1 MQRFFISH
9 ELIKEN
15 KVFFPSDLAHQLSR
29 VLRLREGARVI
40 VLDNSGMEYE
50 VELHS
55 FAKRSVQGT
64 ISERRVVD
72 SEPHTHLTLYVAL
85 LKGKKLDIVLQKGT
99 ELGVS
104 RFVPFLSQRSI
115 INSLKK
121 LSDAKMDRW
130 ESIIREAAEQSG
142 RGCLPELSD
151 PQFFEVALSETRT
164 TPALSLI
171 AWEKAGGKSL
181 KQLLKPVD
189 GVYPTRLNLFIGPE
203 GGFEEQEILIA
214 QAYDVL
220 PITLGRRI
228 LRAETASIAAV
239 SAILYEL
246 GEWQA

>member
-9 ELIKEN
+9 ELIKQNE
-15 KVFFPSDLAHQLSR
+15 VFFPSDLAHQLSR

-50 VELHS
+50 VELHT

-64 ISERRVVD
+64 ITERRLVD
-72 SEPHTHLTLYVAL
+72 SEPNTHLTLYVAL
-85 LKGKKLDIVLQKGT
+85 LKGKKLDLVLQKGT

-121 LSDAKMDRW
+121 LGDAKMDRW

-142 RGCLPELSD
+142 RGRLPELSD
-151 PQFFEVALSETRT
+151 PQLFEVALCEARSTE
-164 TPALSLI
+164 ALSLI

-181 KQLLKPVD
+181 KECLC
-189 GVYPTRLNLFIGPE
+189 GTSGERPTRLNLFIGPE
-203 GGFEEQEILIA
+203 GGFEEQEIVIA
-214 QAYDVL
+214 ETYGLL
-220 PITLGRRI
+220 PITLGPRI